1 MGDVCRYAVVTGANK
16 GIGFETVKQLAKSGV
31 TVVLTARDE
40 KRGTEATSLLNE
52 QGFSNVVFHQLDVQ
66 DSQSIESLAK
76 FIQTQYGRLDILVN
90 NAGVSGVVVDEDVLR
105 ALNVD
110 PEDWLAGKAVNVIQ
124 VAMKTTYESSK
135 LCLDT
140 NYYGVKNVTEALLP
154 LLQNSPSARIVN
166 VSSLRSELKR
176 VPNEERRKELGDVE
190 NLTEDKIDKILQ
202 NFLHDLKQ
210 DALEVNGWQMMLPAY
225 SISKVSLNAYTRILA
240 RKYPKMCI
248 NCVHPGYVNTDIN
261 WHTGTMPVEEGAE
274 GSVMLALLPD
284 GGPTGCYFDRTVV
297 DEF

>member
-1 MGDVCRYAVVTGANK
+1 MGDACKYAVVTGANK
-16 GIGFETVKQLAKSGV
+16 GIGFETVKQLANSGV

-40 KRGTEATSLLNE
+40 NRGTEATYLLNE

-66 DSQSIESLAK
+66 DAQSIESLAK

-90 NAGVSGVVVDEDVLR
+90 NAGASGVVPDEDVLR
-105 ALNVD
+105 AMNMDLV
-110 PEDWLAGKAVNVIQ
+110 DWLPGKTFDDIQAV
-124 VAMKTTYESSK
+124 MKTTYEKAK

-154 LLQNSPSARIVN
+154 LLQNSPSPRIVN
-166 VSSLRSELKR
+166 VSSRRGALNL
-176 VPNEERRKELGDVE
+176 VPNEERRNELGDIE
-190 NLTEDKIDKILQ
+190 NLTEEKIDRILQ

-210 DALEVNGWQMMLPAY
+210 DALEVNGWQMIGPAY
-225 SISKVSLNAYTRILA
+225 CISKLSLNAYTRVVA
-240 RKYPKMCI
+240 RKYLKMCI
-248 NCVHPGYVNTDIN
+248 NCVHPGFVNTDIT

-274 GSVMLALLPD
+274 GPVMLALLPD

-297 DEF
+297 SKF